1 MTRIRALAP
10 ILLLAFAIA
19 GTPTRASGPAEEP
32 PAARFLLLGSYHM
45 DNPGRDVHN
54 TRADDVLAPQRQQQI
69 AEVARLVGRYRPTRI
84 FVEAPPSSQQDLDR
98 DFSASCK
105 GDRPLERDE
114 TEQLGFRI
122 ACAQDLPGVVAVDW
136 NDLGPIRDEAS
147 INYLEAVERHGQQA
161 VYAAHKRI
169 GKAINLQDQA
179 TLDNGTV
186 RDMLLRLNSPAWME
200 ANARAYYRIGQLG
213 TAEDAIGANWV
224 TLWFGRNLRIF
235 NAIARAT
242 RPGDRVLVIYGAGH
256 GNHLRQ
262 LAEDS
267 GVYRLEDTTRWLQE
281 EAATDPAAAP

>member
-161 VYAAHKRI
+161 VYADHKRI
-169 GKAINLQDQA
+169 GKALNDQDQA
-179 TLDNGTV
+179 TLDDGTV

-200 ANARAYYRIGQLG
+200 ANASAYYRIGQLG

-235 NAIARAT
+235 NAIARGT

>member
-1 MTRIRALAP
+1 MTRLHAFAP
-10 ILLLAFAIA
+10 ILLLALATA
-19 GTPTRASGPAEEP
+19 ATATRASEPAEAP
-32 PAARFLLLGSYHM
+32 RAAHFLLLGSYHM

-54 TRADDVLAPQRQQQI
+54 TRADDVLAPQRQRQI
-69 AEVARLVGRYRPTRI
+69 AEVAQLVGRYRPTRI

-98 DFSASCK
+98 DFDASCN
-105 GDRPLERDE
+105 GDRPLDRDE

-122 ACAQDLPGVVAVDW
+122 ACAQGLPGVVAVDW

-161 VYAAHKRI
+161 LYAAHKRI
-169 GKAINLQDQA
+169 GKALNDQDQA
-179 TLDNGTV
+179 TLDDGSV
-186 RDMLLRLNSPAWME
+186 RDMLLRLNSPGWRQ

-213 TAEDAIGANWV
+213 TADDAIGANWV

-235 NAIARAT
+235 NAIAGAT
-242 RPGDRVLVIYGAGH
+242 RPGDRVLVVYGAGH

-267 GVYRLEDTTRWLQE
+267 GLYRVEDTASWLQE
-281 EAATDPAAAP
+281 QAAPAAAGTP